1 MPGIAPRY
9 HEFFCT
15 FPDDAMPSTMISNE
29 PAQILATPPNP
40 QLRAL
45 NLLCAMGW
53 QYLPPSACLAKRTSR
68 RQVLLHSTLV
78 EVLQSRRYTHNGQSH
93 LLTPNGIEQIVR
105 ELTAVSLQQGL
116 GHANALLY
124 DKLRLG
130 ITITEFLPDGK
141 KHHPTIAVIDWQNR
155 KANRFEV
162 CEQFE
167 TLASQ
172 GKHVRATGLVCF
184 INGIPVALI
193 EAPRHVAEAFDQDES
208 ELVEL
213 GIARHVQHQQMSE
226 ITQLYAYSQLLF
238 SLGQHSGRYATTLS
252 ANSLWSHWN
261 EEQFS
266 AEYFHKQLNTPLSV
280 ENRSALQAEQSLA
293 IRQQLKRMWA
303 EMQTPTSAE
312 CMLMSLLSPQR
323 LLDFLGSF
331 VLFDAK
337 LGKIVA
343 RSAQFFAVRA
353 IIDRVTIRNDRG
365 ARQGGVIW
373 HTTGAGKL
381 FTMAFLSRAL
391 MWHDSLKECRI
402 VVVTERPEL
411 EAQLA
416 QNLSS
421 NVHATNQ
428 QRKDGDRPKTRS
440 GHDLARRISSGNER
454 IIFTLL
460 HKFQAASNLDLCYN
474 PTHQLIVLVDEG
486 HRSQNHEL
494 HLRMRKA
501 LPRAGFV
508 AFAGTPLLRKEKD
521 HNAFGPI
528 LHAYP
533 TQRALEDQLIVP
545 LLYETRQL
553 EAQIDD
559 ASCQRWFAR
568 STLGRPQRHAHA
580 LQLGFQR
587 LMAST
592 DGSQQQLRLATITWD
607 IAQHYNTHVK
617 PLGLKA
623 ELACATRYEALLY
636 HQLFEQSSLLHTAL
650 ILSPPEIAEG
660 EPDIDHLAQEVN
672 TWWQQ
677 HVATQGDAYEKQV
690 LQSYSQGNGIDLVI
704 VVDRWLEGF
713 EQSINSVL
721 YIDKPLREHDLVH
734 AIARVNRLHDSK
746 QYGLLID
753 YRGVLATLDTGL
765 PHFRN
770 LDGQQAGFD
779 SGDIDGMLQK
789 IASRYLHL
797 PELQQ
802 HLFALFGLPEESDS
816 SLFNETLREALRE
829 QLRQMLLPQ
838 SSEDDFAHSGD
849 KQRRKNF
856 YQSLEQYAN
865 CLHVALSS
873 RSFFSDPSFSEGQL
887 QQYKHSLHFFSQLR
901 QVAQHDAQE
910 EEHFPQLDHLLKV
923 LLAQL
928 DIQSEAIAEDPISD
942 AHMAWSAEKARN
954 ESDLVRSRI
963 RKMLA
968 HDLLIDPYAQQ
979 IYQNQLNEVQAQLQ
993 QHQQTPIQQ
1002 YQLLHDLE
1010 EKMTRRQLS
1019 GIPETL
1025 SHQPLASSYFGL
1037 LRMVL
1042 GEAHFASA
1050 NAAQQSAY
1058 VEQALSMEEV
1068 VHTAL
1073 RENTLNFDNAETTIR
1088 SKLLP
1093 RLFLM
1098 LGLDHARKVMDLVL
1112 QIARVRRE
1120 QLTAS

>member
-1 MPGIAPRY
+1 MRGMPPRY

-15 FPDDAMPSTMISNE
+15 FPLDAMPSTMISNE
-29 PAQILATPPNP
+29 HSQFVATPASP

-53 QYLPPSACLAKRTSR
+53 QYLPPSSSLAKRGSR
-68 RQVLLHSTLV
+68 RQVLLQTSLV
-78 EVLQSRRYTHNGQSH
+78 EVLQSRRYTFNGQSH

-105 ELTAVSLQQGL
+105 ELTAVSMQQGL
-116 GHANALLY
+116 GNANAVLY

-141 KHHPTIAVIDWQNR
+141 KHQPTISIIDWQNR

-172 GKHVRATGLVCF
+172 GKHVRSSGLVCF

-193 EAPRHVAEAFDQDES
+193 EAPRHSAESVEQDES
-208 ELVEL
+208 ELIDV
-213 GIARHVQHQQMSE
+213 GIARHVQHQQMPE
-226 ITQLYAYSQLLF
+226 IPLLYAYSQLLF

-252 ANSLWSHWN
+252 AASLWTHWH
-261 EEQFS
+261 EEQLS
-266 AEYFHKQLNTPLSV
+266 QEYFHKQLNTPLSV
-280 ENRSALQAEQSLA
+280 ENRSALQAEQGLA
-293 IRQQLKRMWA
+293 LRHQLKRMWA

-323 LLDFLGSF
+323 LLDFLSSF
-331 VLFDAK
+331 VLFDGK
-337 LGKIVA
+337 LGKLVA

-353 IIDRVTIRNDRG
+353 IIERVTLRNERG
-365 ARQGGVIW
+365 ARLGGVIW

-391 MWHDSLKECRI
+391 LWHENLKETRI

-411 EAQLA
+411 EAQFT
-416 QNLSS
+416 QNFSGNLHLS
-421 NVHATNQ
+421 NQ
-428 QRKDGDRPKTRS
+428 ARKDGERPKARS

-460 HKFQAASNLDLCYN
+460 HKFQAASSLDLCYN
-474 PTHQLIVLVDEG
+474 PTHQLLILVDEG
-486 HRSQNHEL
+486 QRSQNHEL

-521 HNAFGPI
+521 QNAFGPI

-533 TQRALEDQLIVP
+533 VRRALEDHLIVP

-553 EAQIDD
+553 EAPIDE
-559 ASCQRWFAR
+559 ASSQRWFTR
-568 STLGRPQRHAHA
+568 STLGRPLRHASA
-580 LQLGFQR
+580 LQLGYQR
-587 LMAST
+587 LMQST
-592 DGSQQQLRLATITWD
+592 DGSQQQLRLAAIAWD

-636 HQLFEQSSLLHTAL
+636 HQLLQQSGLLHTAL
-650 ILSPPEIAEG
+650 ILSPPEVAEG
-660 EPDIDHLAQEVN
+660 EPDSEPLAQEVN

-677 HVATQGDAYEKQV
+677 HVANQADAYDKQV
-690 LQSYSQGNGIDLVI
+690 LHSYSQSNGIDLVI

-713 EQSINSVL
+713 EQSLNSVL
-721 YIDKPLREHDLVH
+721 YIDKALREHDLMQ
-734 AIARVNRLHDSK
+734 AISRVNRLHESK

-753 YRGVLATLDTGL
+753 YRGVLALLDTSL
-765 PHFRN
+765 RHFRS

-779 SGDIDGMLQK
+779 SVDVDGMLQQ

-797 PELQQ
+797 PDLQQ
-802 HLFALFGLPEESDS
+802 HLFALFGLPEESDN
-816 SLFNETLREALRE
+816 SLLDDNLREH
-829 QLRQMLLPQ
+829 LRQMLLPQ
-838 SSEDDFAHSGD
+838 SGDEDFAHSGD

-856 YQSLEQYAN
+856 YQALAQYAN
-865 CLHVALSS
+865 CLHLALSS
-873 RSFFSDPSFSEGQL
+873 RSFFSDPSFSENQL

-910 EEHFPQLDHLLKV
+910 AEQFTQLDHLLKV

-928 DIQSEAIAEDPISD
+928 DIQSEAITPQPTAISQL
-942 AHMAWSAEKARN
+942 AWSAEKARN
-954 ESDLVRSRI
+954 ESDLARSRV
-963 RKMLA
+963 RKMLGQ
-968 HDLLIDPYAQQ
+968 DLLDDPYAQQ
-979 IYQNQLNEVQAQLQ
+979 IYQNQLNEVQAQL
-993 QHQQTPIQQ
+993 HQLKQTPLQQ

-1010 EKMTRRQLS
+1010 EKMMQRQLD
-1019 GIPETL
+1019 GMPEAL
-1025 SHQPLASSYFGL
+1025 SRQPCASSYFGL

-1042 GEAHFASA
+1042 GDAHFACA

-1058 VEQALSMEEV
+1058 VEQALLMDEV
-1068 VHTAL
+1068 VQSAL
-1073 RENTLNFDNAETTIR
+1073 RENTLNFDNAESVIR
-1088 SKLLP
+1088 GKLLP

-1098 LGLDHARKVMDLVL
+1098 LGLEHARKVMELVL

-1120 QLTAS
+1120 R